1 MNSIKTYIL
10 ATTILAIVALS
21 ASSVAEDISAEY
33 RTSSSPEQ
41 IQRQIRKLPTDRI
54 WWSVNGT
61 DQAWNFKNLHLIF
74 PTANVYRNGPV
85 RELTS
90 APMHEIGAFEI
101 DTPLGKMNFDEF
113 IQSDQSTLLGIV
125 VLHKG
130 AIAYERYPRMQEHEM
145 PVHWSV
151 AKPFVGT
158 VVRILEE
165 RGEIDVSNPI
175 DYYIP
180 EINESDFAGISV
192 RDVLD
197 MATGLD
203 CEDDY
208 SNQDT
213 CYYRYSA
220 SIGDG
225 FRVADSADNPYDFL
239 VNLNGINRH
248 AEPGHQY
255 SYSGLNTFALAWLV
269 EKVTGEPFQDVFSRE
284 IWYRIGAESNASYIA
299 PRYGIA
305 VTHGGFMARMRDV
318 ARFGLLFTPSYR
330 VVTDDKVISDEHLD
344 FILGGGRP
352 ELLTNAG
359 RPDASITGIK
369 HNIYQWDRVYENG
382 DIYKSGWAGQG
393 LIINPLRDTVV
404 VFTGYLK
411 DDAGT
416 EVKAMP
422 KIMQV
427 MNGVFGD

>member
-1 MNSIKTYIL
+1 
-10 ATTILAIVALS
+10 
-21 ASSVAEDISAEY
+21 
-33 RTSSSPEQ
+33 
-41 IQRQIRKLPTDRI
+41 
-54 WWSVNGT
+54 
-61 DQAWNFKNLHLIF
+61 
-74 PTANVYRNGPV
+74 
-85 RELTS
+85 
-90 APMHEIGAFEI
+90 
-101 DTPLGKMNFDEF
+101 
-113 IQSDQSTLLGIV
+113 
-125 VLHKG
+125 
-130 AIAYERYPRMQEHEM
+130 
-145 PVHWSV
+145 
-151 AKPFVGT
+151 

-165 RGEIDVSNPI
+165 RGEIDVSKPI

-208 SNQDT
+208 SNQYT

-239 VNLNGINRH
+239 ASLKGINRH

-269 EKVTGEPFQDVFSRE
+269 EKVTGEPFQDVFTRE

-344 FILGGGRP
+344 FILSGGRP
-352 ELLTNAG
+352 ELLINAG
-359 RPDASITGIK
+359 GPDASITGIK

-382 DIYKSGWAGQG
+382 DIYKGGWAGQG
-393 LIINPLRDTVV
+393 LIINPSRDTVV
-404 VFTGYLK
+404 VFTGYFK
-411 DDAGT
+411 DDAGS
-416 EVKAMP
+416 EVEALP

-427 MNGVFGD
+427 MNGVFGDQRN

>member
-1 MNSIKTYIL
+1 M
-10 ATTILAIVALS
+10 AIVALT
-21 ASSVAEDISAEY
+21 AGAVAEDFSGEY
-33 RTSSSPEQ
+33 RASSSPEQ

-54 WWSVNGT
+54 WWSVYGS

-74 PTANVYRNGPV
+74 PTAIVYRNGPV

-90 APMHEIGAFEI
+90 EPMHEIGDFEI
-101 DTPLGKMNFDEF
+101 DTPLGTMRFDDF
-113 IQSDQSTLLGIV
+113 IQSDQSTLMSIV

-130 AIAYERYPRMQEHEM
+130 QIAYERYPRMREHEM

-165 RGEIDVSNPI
+165 RGEIDVGKPI

-180 EINESDFAGISV
+180 EISESDFAGISV

-208 SNQDT
+208 SNQYT

-239 VNLNGINRH
+239 ANLKGTNRH

-269 EKVTGEPFQDVFSRE
+269 EKVTGEPFQDVFTRE

-318 ARFGLLFTPSYR
+318 ARFGLLFTPSYQ

-344 FILGGGRP
+344 FILSGGRP

-359 RPDASITGIK
+359 RPDGSVPGRQFCPREPHT
-369 HNIYQWDRVYENG
+369 H
-382 DIYKSGWAGQG
+382 
-393 LIINPLRDTVV
+393 
-404 VFTGYLK
+404 
-411 DDAGT
+411 
-416 EVKAMP
+416 
-422 KIMQV
+422 
-427 MNGVFGD
+427 